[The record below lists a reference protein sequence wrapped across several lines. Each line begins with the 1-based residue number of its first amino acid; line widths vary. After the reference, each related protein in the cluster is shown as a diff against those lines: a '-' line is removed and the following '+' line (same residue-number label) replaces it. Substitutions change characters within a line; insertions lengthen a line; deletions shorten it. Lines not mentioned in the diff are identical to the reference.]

1 MEVYNPEQPEIVSP
15 SVLNPEISIP
25 ITVPATIVICSSR
38 RREGS
43 RRQAH
48 AVCDLN
54 PLRSIN
60 QLLIASNPLLREMS
74 RNELG
79 EMNII
84 CPR

>member
-1 MEVYNPEQPEIVSP
+1 VEVNNPEQPEIVSP

-25 ITVPATIVICSSR
+25 ITVPVTLVICSSR
-38 RREGS
+38 RREGR

-48 AVCDLN
+48 AVCELN

-60 QLLIASNPLLREMS
+60 QLLIANNPLLREMS
-74 RNELG
+74 HNELG

-84 CPR
+84 FPR